1 MGSGHGHAHLHGD
14 PDGGGAGGGRVRFF
28 ERPTGLSR
36 WFTGIA
42 GVVLLATIVGLVA
55 LWPSGNV
62 TSGLE
67 GITTT
72 FYDARIVRVAEVPCP
87 GQPAVDDSPLL
98 CAEIDAE
105 VLEGPDAG
113 LIVPLDLFD
122 AASAALSE
130 GEVIVLEFDE
140 RAAEG
145 FQYRF
150 SDRERSAVLVWL
162 AVLFALAVVALGR
175 WRGLAALVGLGAS
188 VAVLVVFTVPALV
201 DGTDPLLVAL
211 VSASAIAFAAVYLT
225 HGVTTMSTVALL
237 GTLAALAL
245 TAVLATVFVG
255 LAGITGLAS
264 EEAAFLQLGSVR
276 VELQGLVLAGIVIG
290 ALGAIDDMTVTQSS
304 AVWELRAAG
313 RDRPMRELYRSGMRI
328 GRDHVAST
336 VNTLV
341 LAYAG
346 ASLPLLLFFSLA
358 DRPVS
363 VVANGEL
370 VATEIVRTL
379 VGSIGLVAS
388 VPLTTALAAWA
399 AHRSVSGP
407 RPSPEPPEASG
418 SPEPPQA
425 PGPFGAPGT

>member
-1 MGSGHGHAHLHGD
+1 MGSGHSHVSGEGSL
-14 PDGGGAGGGRVRFF
+14 PRV
-28 ERPTGLSR
+28 EVPTGLAR
-36 WFTGIA
+36 WLLGIA
-42 GVVLLATIVGLVA
+42 GVVLVATVVGLVA
-55 LWPSGNV
+55 LWPSGDV
-62 TSGLE
+62 TSSLANAG
-67 GITTT
+67 TT
-72 FYDARIVRVAEVPCP
+72 YVNARIVRVAEVPCP
-87 GQPAVDDSPLL
+87 GLPAEGDTPLL
-98 CAEIDAE
+98 CAELDAE
-105 VLEGPDAG
+105 ILDGPDTG
-113 LIVPLDLFD
+113 RVVPLDVFD
-122 AASAALSE
+122 AASASLDD
-130 GEVIVLEFDE
+130 GEVIVLEFDQ
-140 RAAEG
+140 RASEG

-150 SDRERSAVLVWL
+150 SDRQRSAVLIWL
-162 AVLFALAVVALGR
+162 AVIFAAAVVLLGR
-175 WRGLAALVGLGAS
+175 WRGVAALVGLGAS
-188 VAVLVVFTVPALV
+188 VAVLVAFTVPALV
-201 DGTDPLLVAL
+201 EGTDPLLVAL

-237 GTLAALAL
+237 GTLASLAL
-245 TAVLATVFVG
+245 TAVLAWVFVG

-264 EEAAFLQLGSVR
+264 EEASFLQLGSVR

-290 ALGAIDDMTVTQSS
+290 ALGAIDDITVTQSS

-313 RDRPMRELYRSGMRI
+313 RDQPRRDLYRSGMRI

-388 VPLTTALAAWA
+388 VPLTTALASWA
-399 AHRSVSGP
+399 AHRSDTGDAPPAGP
-407 RPSPEPPEASG
+407 VVAEAS
-418 SPEPPQA
+418 
-425 PGPFGAPGT
+425 

>member
-175 WRGLAALVGLGAS
+175 WRGVAALVGLGAS

-425 PGPFGAPGT
+425 LGPFGAPGT

>member
-1 MGSGHGHAHLHGD
+1 MGSGHAHAHD
-14 PDGGGAGGGRVRFF
+14 DGPRPRLEV
-28 ERPTGLSR
+28 PTGLAR
-36 WFTGIA
+36 WLLGVA
-42 GVVLLATIVGLVA
+42 GVVLLATVAGLVA
-55 LWPSGNV
+55 LWPSGTV
-62 TSGLE
+62 ASGLE

-87 GQPAVDDSPLL
+87 GQPATDDTPLL
-98 CAEIDAE
+98 CAELDAE
-105 VLEGPDAG
+105 VLEGPDTG

-130 GEVIVLEFDE
+130 GEIIVLEFDE

-150 SDRERSAVLVWL
+150 SDRERTAVLVWL

-188 VAVLVVFTVPALV
+188 IAVLVVFTVPALV
-201 DGTDPLLVAL
+201 EGTDPLLVAL

-237 GTLAALAL
+237 GTLGSLAL
-245 TAVLATVFVG
+245 TALLATVFVG
-255 LAGITGLAS
+255 VAGITGLAS

-313 RDRPMRELYRSGMRI
+313 RDRPRRDLYRSGMRI

-358 DRPVS
+358 DRPVG

-399 AHRSVSGP
+399 AHRSG
-407 RPSPEPPEASG
+407 AG
-418 SPEPPQA
+418 GD
-425 PGPFGAPGT
+425 PGPPPAGPGAPPAGPGTHTPDSPS

>member
-1 MGSGHGHAHLHGD
+1 M
-14 PDGGGAGGGRVRFF
+14 
-28 ERPTGLSR
+28 
-36 WFTGIA
+36 GIA
-42 GVVLLATIVGLVA
+42 AVVALATVAGMVA
-55 LWPSGNV
+55 LWPAGSVSG
-62 TSGLE
+62 GLE
-67 GITTT
+67 GITST

-87 GQPAVDDSPLL
+87 GLPAEGDSPLL

-105 VLEGPDAG
+105 LLEGPDTG
-113 LIVPLDLFD
+113 LVVALDLFD
-122 AASAALSE
+122 ATSAALSE
-130 GEVIVLEFDE
+130 GETIVLEFDE

-145 FQYRF
+145 FRYRF

-162 AVLFALAVVALGR
+162 GVLFALAVVLLGR
-175 WRGLAALVGLGAS
+175 WRGVLALVGLGAS

-201 DGTDPLLVAL
+201 EGSDPLLVAL

-237 GTLAALAL
+237 GTLASLAL

-264 EEAAFLQLGSVR
+264 DEAAFLQLGSVR

-290 ALGAIDDMTVTQSS
+290 ALGAIDDMTVTQAS
-304 AVWELRAAG
+304 AVWELRAASRERPL
-313 RDRPMRELYRSGMRI
+313 RDLYRSGMRI

-346 ASLPLLLFFSLA
+346 ASLPLILFFSLA
-358 DRPVS
+358 DRPMS

-388 VPLTTALAAWA
+388 VPLTTALAVWA
-399 AHRSVSGP
+399 AHRTMGDHTGDH
-407 RPSPEPPEASG
+407 PSPGEPA
-418 SPEPPQA
+418 
-425 PGPFGAPGT
+425 T

>member
-1 MGSGHGHAHLHGD
+1 MGSGHVHAHDEG
-14 PDGGGAGGGRVRFF
+14 PRTRF
-28 ERPTGLSR
+28 EVPAGLSR
-36 WFTGIA
+36 WLVGIA
-42 GVVLLATIVGLVA
+42 GVVLVATVVGLVA

-67 GITTT
+67 GVTTT
-72 FYDARIVRVAEVPCP
+72 FYNARIVSVTEVPCP
-87 GQPAVDDSPLL
+87 GLPAEGDTPLL

-105 VLEGPDAG
+105 LLEGPDAG

-130 GEVIVLEFDE
+130 GEEIVLEFDE
-140 RAAEG
+140 RAGEG

-150 SDRERSAVLVWL
+150 SDRERSAVLIWL
-162 AVLFALAVVALGR
+162 AGLFALAVVALGR
-175 WRGLAALVGLGAS
+175 WRGVAALVGLGAS
-188 VAVLVVFTVPALV
+188 VGILVVFTVPALV
-201 DGTDPLLVAL
+201 EGSDPLLVAL

-237 GTLAALAL
+237 GTLASLAL
-245 TAVLATVFVG
+245 TALLATIFVG

-304 AVWELRAAG
+304 AVWELRRAG
-313 RDRPMRELYRSGMRI
+313 RDRPLRDLYRSGMRI

-399 AHRSVSGP
+399 AHRTLGGTDAVPPAGGAGATGSADQP
-407 RPSPEPPEASG
+407 MDPSAD
-418 SPEPPQA
+418 
-425 PGPFGAPGT
+425 

>member
-175 WRGLAALVGLGAS
+175 WRGLA
-188 VAVLVVFTVPALV
+188 ALV

-425 PGPFGAPGT
+425 LGPFGAPGT